1 MPPTTAHTNGSSP
14 NARSSARRAAGS
26 ARTGRTANRAS
37 AATSATA
44 AESPHSRATGDRVLT
59 DDDIAIVEATID
71 AITSAL
77 PVGLSPTQVVAAGN
91 RLTRSAVTQPLAVA
105 RRATG
110 LGLELARIALGT
122 SRIETDSRDRRFA
135 DEWFRTRA
143 GYRRL
148 AQTQLAFERSVARLI
163 GELDMDEKS
172 RLRSEL
178 LAAVVTSTVS
188 PTNTLLGNPAALK
201 EAVRTRGRS
210 LRSGVR
216 HALHDLK
223 TNGGMPSMVD
233 TRPFVPGETV
243 AATPGAVV
251 FRNPVLELIQYRPST
266 KRVHERPVL
275 VVPPQINRFYVL
287 DLAPGRSLV
296 EHLVAQGQ
304 QVFLVSWRN
313 PTAKERDWN
322 LDTYLEALK
331 EASDATLAITGSR
344 DLNLLGVCAGGITT
358 AAWLGHLAATG
369 DERVHSASFLVTI
382 LDWDVPST
390 VGSIIS
396 GPVLAAA
403 KRSSQSK
410 GVLEGDA
417 LGKVFAWLRPNDL
430 VWNYWVNN
438 YLLGRNPPAFDVLA
452 WNVDSTN
459 LPADLHADFLRMA
472 ADNSLTKPGA
482 VTALGTPVDLS
493 QITCDSFVVGAVTDH
508 ITPWQACYETVT
520 LLGGRSEFVLSSQ
533 GHIQALVNPSGN
545 PKGEYHTNPE
555 AVGVAMSAQEWH
567 RGATAHQGSW
577 WDHWTAWL
585 APRSGRRVAAPA
597 ALGNAIYPVLVEAP
611 GTYVHA

>member
-1 MPPTTAHTNGSSP
+1 MPT
-14 NARSSARRAAGS
+14 
-26 ARTGRTANRAS
+26 
-37 AATSATA
+37 ATA
-44 AESPHSRATGDRVLT
+44 ARPSPRPSTGPDRRLLT
-59 DDDIAIVEATID
+59 DDDVAIVEATID

-77 PVGLSPTQVVAAGN
+77 PVGLSPSQVVAAGN
-91 RLTRSAVTQPLAVA
+91 RLTRSALTQPLALA
-105 RRATG
+105 RRAVG
-110 LGLELARIALGT
+110 LGAEVARIAVGASDLAVGGK
-122 SRIETDSRDRRFA
+122 DRRFA
-135 DEWFRTRA
+135 DEWFRTNPVYKRV
-143 GYRRL
+143 
-148 AQTQLAFERSVARLI
+148 AQTQLAIERSVAQLI
-163 GELDMDEKS
+163 DDLDMDDKS

-178 LAAVVTSTVS
+178 LAAMVTSTVA

-210 LRSGVR
+210 LRDGAR

-223 TNGGMPSMVD
+223 ANGGMPSMVD

-251 FRNPVLELIQYRPST
+251 FRNPVIELIRYTPTTR
-266 KRVHERPVL
+266 RVYERPVF
-275 VVPPQINRFYVL
+275 VVPPQINKFYVL

-296 EHLVAQGQ
+296 EHLVGQGQ

-313 PTAKERDWN
+313 PTAKQRDWN
-322 LDTYLEALK
+322 LDTYLAALK
-331 EASDATLAITGSR
+331 EASDAVLAITGSK
-344 DLNLLGVCAGGITT
+344 DLNVLGVCAGGITT
-358 AAWLGHLAATG
+358 AALLGHLAATG

-382 LDWDVPST
+382 LDWAVPST
-390 VGSIIS
+390 MGSIIS
-396 GPVLAAA
+396 GPVIRGARRA
-403 KRSSQSK
+403 SQSK

-438 YLLGRNPPAFDVLA
+438 YLMGRNPPAFDVLS

-459 LPADLHADFLRMA
+459 LPAELHADFLRMA
-472 ADNSLTKPGA
+472 AENTMTRPGA
-482 VTALGTPVDLS
+482 LTALDTPVDLS
-493 QITCDSFVVGAVTDH
+493 KVTCDSFVVGAVTDH
-508 ITPWQACYETVT
+508 ITPWQACYETVN

-555 AVGVAMSAQEWH
+555 AIGVAMSAEEW
-567 RGATAHQGSW
+567 RSGASAHQGSW

-585 APRSGRRVAAPA
+585 APRGGKKVAAPTT
-597 ALGNAIYPVLVEAP
+597 LGDEAHPVLVEAP
-611 GTYVHA
+611 GTYVKA